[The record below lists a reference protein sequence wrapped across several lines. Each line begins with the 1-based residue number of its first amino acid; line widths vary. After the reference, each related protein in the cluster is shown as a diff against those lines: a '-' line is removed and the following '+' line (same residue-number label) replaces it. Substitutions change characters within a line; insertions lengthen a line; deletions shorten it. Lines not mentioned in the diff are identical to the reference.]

1 MKAVRRL
8 HFFGQ
13 VTARGSALLYGA
25 LLFGV
30 LAIGLGVRLV
40 DLKDPPLDFHASRQ
54 LRSAIIARSF
64 YYQFDRQADPDLRQ
78 EAIQLGQLE
87 MYEPPILEALV
98 GLTDVAAG
106 QENFWFGRVY
116 NALFWCLGGA
126 ALFASARRFFSF
138 WAALTGLAFFLYL
151 PFSVI
156 ASRSFQPDPWMVMW
170 ILTAIYALL
179 RWSERPESWKWT
191 LLTGLAGAMA
201 LLVKIFA
208 AFFLGPI
215 FLVMILAALGWRG
228 LFKRWQPWAMGLLV
242 LLPSLA
248 YYLFLNPQRSS
259 DFFSFWVVSLS
270 ELILK
275 TNFYADWLAM
285 IKGLMGLTTF
295 AAALLG
301 VTLAAPRLR
310 ALLVG
315 GWAGYTLYG
324 LTFPYQYTTHEYYHL
339 PLMALTALSLM
350 PLLDLGWQRL
360 RLQPLFWR
368 IGALGVVA
376 FASFYGIYVSRSSLV
391 AASYEMEP
399 ASWRRVGEA
408 IPAGKP
414 FVALTAD
421 YGMRLNYY
429 GWRQASD
436 YWPSSADL
444 NLFALSGNDP
454 LEYDRRFA
462 EMTAGKDYFLVTAL
476 SEFEAQPR
484 LKEILTKSYPV
495 STNGSGFIV
504 FDLTRRLQE

>member
-1 MKAVRRL
+1 MKVLKKLIFLSQLRIGGKL
-8 HFFGQ
+8 L
-13 VTARGSALLYGA
+13 RGLL
-25 LLFGV
+25 LLFL
-30 LAIGLGVRLV
+30 LAVGIGIRLI

-64 YYQFDRQADPDLRQ
+64 FYQFDRQADPLLRQ
-78 EAIQLGQLE
+78 QALQLGKLE
-87 MYEPPILEALV
+87 MYEPPILEMLVGFSDALV
-98 GLTDVAAG
+98 G

-126 ALFASARRFFSF
+126 AMYFTARRFLSYP
-138 WAALTGLAFFLYL
+138 AALSGLAFFLYL

-156 ASRSFQPDPWMVMW
+156 ASRSFQPDPSMVMW
-170 ILTAIYALL
+170 ILVAVYALV
-179 RWSERPESWKWT
+179 RWSERPTRWKWT
-191 LLTGLAGAMA
+191 ILAGLAGAMA

-208 AFFLGPI
+208 VFFLAPVMLAV
-215 FLVMILAALGWRG
+215 FLTTLGARV
-228 LFKRWQPWAMGLLV
+228 LFKRIQPWVISLLV
-242 LLPSLA
+242 VIPALG

-270 ELILK
+270 GLTLQ

-285 IKGLMGLTTF
+285 IKGLMGLTTVV
-295 AAALLG
+295 AALLG

-310 ALLVG
+310 AVLTAGWVG
-315 GWAGYTLYG
+315 YALYG

-339 PLMALTALSLM
+339 PLIALTAFSLISFM
-350 PLLDLGWQRL
+350 EAFVQQLRHQAIIWHMSALAILL
-360 RLQPLFWR
+360 
-368 IGALGVVA
+368 
-376 FASFYGIYVSRSSLV
+376 FASFYGAYVARSMMV
-391 AASYEMEP
+391 AGSYELEP

-444 NLFALSGNDP
+444 NLFSLSGNEAMDY
-454 LEYDRRFA
+454 ERRFD
-462 EMTAGKDYFLVTAL
+462 EITAGKDYFLVTAL

-484 LKEILTKSYPV
+484 LKEILTTKYPV
-495 STNGSGFIV
+495 AVEGSGFIV
-504 FDLTRRLQE
+504 FDLTRHLKE

>member
-1 MKAVRRL
+1 MKVLRRL
-8 HFFGQ
+8 HFLSQLQIG
-13 VTARGSALLYGA
+13 GA
-25 LLFGV
+25 LLRGLLLLFL
-30 LAIGLGVRLV
+30 LAIGVGIRLV

-54 LRSAIIARSF
+54 LRSAILARSF
-64 YYQFDRQADPDLRQ
+64 YYQFDRQADPLLRQ
-78 EAIQLGQLE
+78 EALRLGQLE
-87 MYEPPILEALV
+87 MYEPPILEMLV
-98 GLTDVAAG
+98 GLTDVLFK

-116 NALFWCLGGA
+116 NTFFWCLGGVA
-126 ALFASARRFFSF
+126 MFFTARRFLSYP
-138 WAALTGLAFFLYL
+138 AALTGLAFYLYL

-170 ILTAIYALL
+170 ILTAVYALV
-179 RWSERPESWKWT
+179 RWGERPDGWKWT
-191 LLTGLAGAMA
+191 ILAGLAGAMA

-208 AFFLGPI
+208 VFFLAPI
-215 FLVMILAALGWRG
+215 LLAVFFSTLGLRG
-228 LFKRWQPWAMGLLV
+228 LFRRLQPWALGLLTV
-242 LLPSLA
+242 TPALG

-270 ELILK
+270 GLTLQ

-285 IKGLMGLTTF
+285 IKGLTGLTTVV
-295 AAALLG
+295 AALLG

-310 ALLVG
+310 ALLAAGWVG
-315 GWAGYTLYG
+315 YALYG

-339 PLMALTALSLM
+339 PLIALTAFSLM
-350 PLLDLGWQRL
+350 PFLDAFVQQLRRQAVIWHVAALSVLL
-360 RLQPLFWR
+360 
-368 IGALGVVA
+368 
-376 FASFYGIYVSRSSLV
+376 FASFYGVYVARSILV
-391 AASYEMEP
+391 AASYELEP

-444 NLFALSGNDP
+444 NLFALSGNDAI
-454 LEYDRRFA
+454 EYDQRF
-462 EMTAGKDYFLVTAL
+462 EEITAGKDYFLVTAL

-484 LKEILTKSYPV
+484 LKEILITNYPV
-495 STNGSGFIV
+495 SVEGSGFIV
-504 FDLTRRLQE
+504 FDLTRHLKE